1 MAREG
6 TATPVDPGLI
16 ARLVQGVRYT
26 LTGVKPDNW
35 FGPNQPLAP
44 VAQEQALG
52 RQFDYQSGIN
62 LRTTPRANEAIS
74 FEHMRGLADGYD
86 FLRLVIETRK
96 DQMCSLRWTVRP
108 KDEKVAPDDR
118 CHQIE
123 AFLAMPDQEHDWP
136 TWLRMLLEDMLVL
149 DAATIYP
156 RKTRGG
162 EPYSFELVDGA
173 TIKRVIDE
181 TGRTPLPPDP
191 AYQQVLKGLPAVNY
205 SRDELIYAMRNPR
218 TNRVYGYSP
227 VEQII
232 MTVNIAMRRQLSQ
245 LQYYTEGNIPEAM
258 IGVPDT
264 WNPDQIRQFQDYW
277 DSMLEGNTAARRHAK
292 FIPGGMDVH
301 ETRPDMMKDVFD
313 EWLVRI
319 ICFAFSI
326 SPSSM
331 IAQVNRATAEVSKA
345 TADQEGILPT
355 MLWVKSVM
363 DLIVARWFGA
373 PDLCFQWATADD
385 LDAKTQADIHAV
397 YLTAK
402 VLTVDEVR
410 ADLGRDPLS
419 PEQREELF
427 PPMPEPLAIAAK
439 TPEDEAKDEEALA
452 ARVKAS
458 MPDVHHHINVAAPQI
473 TLPAMPDIKMPDIRM
488 PDIKVEAPIVNIQP
502 PEVLVDIG
510 ATTVNAQFDH
520 RRPVEASP
528 PRKVTKT
535 IVAERDKDGKLVGK
549 VVEVSED
556 DGSTVTKTIKTERG
570 ADGSLSGTVTE
581 E

>member
-35 FGPNQPLAP
+35 FGPGQPLAP
-44 VAQEQALG
+44 VAQELALG
-52 RQFDYQSGIN
+52 RQFDYSTSIN
-62 LRTTPRANEAIS
+62 LRQSPRANEAIS
-74 FEHMRGLADGYD
+74 FDHMRGLADGYD

-96 DQMCSLRWTVRP
+96 DQLCSMRWTIRP
-108 KDEKVAPDDR
+108 KDEKVEPDDR
-118 CHQIE
+118 CKQIE

-162 EPYSFELVDGA
+162 EPYSFELIDGA

-191 AYQQVLKGLPAVNY
+191 AYQQVLTGLPAVNY
-205 SRDELIYAMRNPR
+205 SRDELIYAIRNPR

-277 DSMLEGNTAARRHAK
+277 DAMLEGNTAQRRHAK

-301 ETRPDMMKDVFD
+301 ETRPNMMKDMFD

-319 ICFAFSI
+319 VCFAFSI
-326 SPSSM
+326 SPSAM

-345 TADQEGILPT
+345 TADQEGILPA

-363 DLIVARWFGA
+363 DMLVARWFNA
-373 PDLCFQWATADD
+373 SDLCFQWAQKDD
-385 LDAKTQADIHAV
+385 LDAKTQAEINAI
-397 YLTAK
+397 YLREK

-419 PEQREELF
+419 AEQREELF
-427 PPMPEPLAIAAK
+427 PPVP
-439 TPEDEAKDEEALA
+439 EALA
-452 ARVKAS
+452 GAPGEQADPFGKPGEDEDESKKA
-458 MPDVHHHINVAAPQI
+458 
-473 TLPAMPDIKMPDIRM
+473 AMPAIHIHNTM
-488 PDIKVEAPIVNIQP
+488 

-510 ATTVNAQFDH
+510 STTVH
-520 RRPVEASP
+520 ASFADG
-528 PRKVTKT
+528 VQKT
-535 IVAERDKDGKLVGK
+535 VVAD
-549 VVEVSED
+549 
-556 DGSTVTKTIKTERG
+556 RG
-570 ADGSLSGTVTE
+570 AAMMETTS
-581 E
+581 